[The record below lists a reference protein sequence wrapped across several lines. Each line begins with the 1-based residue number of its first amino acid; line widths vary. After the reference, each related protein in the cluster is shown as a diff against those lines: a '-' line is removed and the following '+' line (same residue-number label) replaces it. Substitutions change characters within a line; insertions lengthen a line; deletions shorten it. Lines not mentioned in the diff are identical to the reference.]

1 MAKKIKRGRLRSVT
15 TRPMYD
21 EKGKTSGYTVSAEH
35 EPVDDGNNKDV
46 GYRYLPPIE
55 TPHETKESAIAKH
68 NEHLGGAEAPDYEE
82 PDADDEEQKPMRH
95 AFGRPKGRR

>member
-21 EKGKTSGYTVSAEH
+21 EKGKTSGYTVSADH
-35 EPVDDGNNKDV
+35 EPAEPNKEG
-46 GYRYLPPIE
+46 GYQYMPPIE

-68 NEHLGGAEAPDYEE
+68 AEHLNGGQAPDYEE
-82 PDADDEEQKPMRH
+82 PDEDDGEQQPIRG